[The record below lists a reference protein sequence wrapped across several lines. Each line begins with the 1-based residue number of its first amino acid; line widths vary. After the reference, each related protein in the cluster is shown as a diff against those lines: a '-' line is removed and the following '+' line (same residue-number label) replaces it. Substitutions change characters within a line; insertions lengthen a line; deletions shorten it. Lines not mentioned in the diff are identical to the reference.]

1 MAELLTL
8 KGYTVETASDGRD
21 GIAQA
26 MLHRPDLILCDV
38 MMPHVDGYQVLEA
51 IRLNRSLATVPFIFL
66 TAKADRTDFRHGMNL
81 GADDYLTKPFTSSDL
96 LAAIESRLGQEQR
109 RAAAI
114 QAQVEKHW
122 NQLTKV
128 SAHEYNTPL
137 TGIMGFA
144 HLLMDYDESFD
155 KTQVQSMLGMI
166 ITSCW
171 RLKRTLDNTQL
182 THELLRTTPAIAT
195 SVATGSSFV
204 SAEVVKTILV
214 DTASRYER
222 VINERA
228 DVVDAHLHIGEKHL
242 HKVLEEL
249 IDNALKFSPVTS
261 SIRIKGRQ
269 TGGTYQLA
277 ITNQGRGMTP
287 ENVANIAPYTQF
299 DRSIHEQ
306 QGTGVGLFIAKS
318 LVELA
323 NGRLSISS
331 QINGPTTVTVELLAE
346 ARFTR
351 EERNPSS

>member
-8 KGYTVETASDGRD
+8 KGYTVETASDGRE

-26 MLHRPDLILCDV
+26 MLNRPDLILCDV

-51 IRLNRSLATVPFIFL
+51 IRTNRSLATVPFIFL
-66 TAKADRTDFRHGMNL
+66 TAKADRTDLRRGMNL

-96 LAAIESRLGQEQR
+96 LAAIECRLGQEQR

-182 THELLRTTPAIAT
+182 TQDLLRTTPAVAP
-195 SVATGSSFV
+195 SVATGSSFL

-222 VINERA
+222 VIADRA
-228 DVVDAHLHIGEKHL
+228 DVVDAHLYIGEKHL

-269 TGGTYQLA
+269 TAGTYQLT

-287 ENVANIAPYTQF
+287 ENVASIAPYTQF

-331 QINGPTTVTVELLAE
+331 QVNGPTTVTVDLLAE
-346 ARFTR
+346 AQYTR
-351 EERNPSS
+351 EERDLSS